1 MSRKDRSHPSSD
13 RFVDLCELDY
23 LIYCIAHPAAVGHHD
38 HARLALVGTALED
51 PYDRGLGSLVI
62 VARRLVGEQDL
73 SGTRRGAGAGPRGLC
88 EKAIFEKIVFSERY
102 VSPVIVV
109 GMSCTM

>member
-1 MSRKDRSHPSSD
+1 M
-13 RFVDLCELDY
+13 
-23 LIYCIAHPAAVGHHD
+23 GHHD
-38 HARLALVGTALED
+38 HARPALVGTALED

-73 SGTRRGAGAGPRGLC
+73 SGARRGAGAGPRGLC